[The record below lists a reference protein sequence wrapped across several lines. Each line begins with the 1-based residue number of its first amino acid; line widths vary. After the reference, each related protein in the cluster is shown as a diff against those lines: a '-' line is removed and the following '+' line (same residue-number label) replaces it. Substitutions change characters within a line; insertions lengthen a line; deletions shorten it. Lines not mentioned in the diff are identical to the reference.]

1 MAPLYA
7 PQSLNAPLFNTFSI
21 FQISYAKPNRVIS
34 FLVVLVV
41 EENPNCGTANRN
53 ATNDKFGLLGF
64 TNLHPSYSSHD
75 LLFLCIRHSQIQ

>member
-7 PQSLNAPLFNTFSI
+7 PQSLKAALFNTFSI

-41 EENPNCGTANRN
+41 GENPNCGTANRN
-53 ATNDKFGLLGF
+53 ATNDK
-64 TNLHPSYSSHD
+64 SYY
-75 LLFLCIRHSQIQ
+75 LAFWY